1 LSLALSGWLSFRNLG
16 TPGVTGS
23 VTPDG
28 SNYTNLIRSI
38 IPALEWLRTY
48 ERKDLNGDLSAGV
61 IVAIMLIP
69 QGMAYAMLAGLP
81 PVIGLYASTF
91 PLVIYALF
99 GSSRQ
104 LAVGPVAIMSLLVF
118 AGLSS
123 LAEPGSEEYVKLV
136 LLLAFMVG
144 VMKLCLGFFRF
155 GFFVNFFSH
164 AVISGFSSAA
174 AIVICLSQLHHL
186 LGVKFQSTH
195 SIFPLLVEVSQRI
208 GETNWPTFAVGCASL
223 VCLVFVRS
231 QFPRFPA
238 PLLVVVAGTLLT
250 QALKLDQMGVKIVG
264 EVPRGLPGFSLP
276 SFSMESVK
284 QLVPLSLTV
293 LFVGFMESIS
303 VAKWIASK
311 EKVKVDSNQ
320 ELKALG
326 LANVAA
332 SFFSGYPVTG
342 GFSRTAVNYQ
352 SGART
357 GLASLVTV
365 GVILLILLF
374 FTPLFHF
381 LPNAVLASI
390 VMAAVVG
397 LVDLREAKHLFGI
410 KKIDGWMWVVTF
422 GATLILG
429 SEKGILLG
437 VVFSLLVFIWRSA
450 HPHTAE
456 LGYLEKEGVFRN
468 VKRYPEA
475 ITYPGALILRVD
487 ASLYFANMSYLEDLL
502 RRNMSGR
509 SDVQWVILDFSG
521 VNDIDDVAIDV
532 LDEMMAHYRNQGIH
546 FLIANMKGP
555 VRDLVAKA
563 GWGDKYGQR
572 MTYLSIQQALEDVG
586 LTQKVSLK
594 HP

>member
-1 LSLALSGWLSFRNLG
+1 MTRIEE
-16 TPGVTGS
+16 
-23 VTPDG
+23 DKEM
-28 SNYTNLIRSI
+28 IRSI
-38 IPALEWLRTY
+38 VPALDWLRTY
-48 ERKDLNGDLSAGV
+48 DRKDLNGDLSAGV
-61 IVAIMLIP
+61 IVAVMLIP

-81 PVIGLYASTF
+81 PVMGLYASTF

-104 LAVGPVAIMSLLVF
+104 LAVGPVAMMSLLVF

-123 LAEPGSEEYVKLV
+123 LAEPGSGEYIKLA
-136 LLLAFMVG
+136 LLLSFMVG

-186 LGVKFQSTH
+186 LGVHLQTTH
-195 SIFPLLVEVSQRI
+195 SIFSLLAEVGQRL
-208 GETNWPTFAVGCASL
+208 GETNWPTFTVGCGSL
-223 VCLVFVRS
+223 ACLVFFRS
-231 QFPRFPA
+231 RFPRVPA
-238 PLLVVVAGTLLT
+238 PLLVMVLGTLLA
-250 QALKLDQMGVKIVG
+250 QALRLEHMGLKIVG
-264 EVPRGLPGFSLP
+264 EVPRGLPRFSLP
-276 SFSMESVK
+276 PFSIESVK
-284 QLVPLSLTV
+284 QLVPLALTL

-303 VAKWIASK
+303 IAKSIAAK
-311 EKVKVDSNQ
+311 EKCKVDSNQ

-326 LANVAA
+326 LANVTA

-352 SGART
+352 SGAKT
-357 GLASLVTV
+357 GLASFITV

-390 VMAAVVG
+390 VMVAVVG
-397 LVDLREAKHLFGI
+397 LVDIREAKHLFRI

-437 VVFSLLVFIWRSA
+437 VAFSLLVFIWRSA

-468 VKRYPEA
+468 LRRYPEA
-475 ITYPGALILRVD
+475 LTYPGALILRVD

-502 RRNMSGR
+502 RRSIAGR
-509 SDVQWVILDFSG
+509 SELKWVILDFSG
-521 VNDIDDVAIDV
+521 VNDIDDVAIDA
-532 LDEMMAHYRNQGIH
+532 LEGMMEHYEIQGIR

-555 VRDLVAKA
+555 VRDLVARA
-563 GWGDKYGQR
+563 GWGDRYGQR
-572 MTYLSIQQALEDVG
+572 VAYPSIQRALEDVG
-586 LTQKVSLK
+586 RMSKD
-594 HP
+594 

>member
-1 LSLALSGWLSFRNLG
+1 MTRIEE
-16 TPGVTGS
+16 
-23 VTPDG
+23 DKKM
-28 SNYTNLIRSI
+28 IRSI
-38 IPALEWLRTY
+38 VPALDWLRTY
-48 ERKDLNGDLSAGV
+48 DRKDLNGDLSAGV

-81 PVIGLYASTF
+81 PVMGLYASTF
-91 PLVIYALF
+91 PLVIYTLF

-104 LAVGPVAIMSLLVF
+104 LAVGPVAMMSLLVF

-123 LAEPGSEEYVKLV
+123 LAEPGSGEYIKLA
-136 LLLAFMVG
+136 LLLSFMVG

-186 LGVKFQSTH
+186 LGVHLQTTH
-195 SIFPLLVEVSQRI
+195 SIFSLLAEVGQRL
-208 GETNWPTFAVGCASL
+208 GETNWLTFTVGCGSL
-223 VCLVFVRS
+223 VCLVFFRS
-231 QFPRFPA
+231 RFPRIPA
-238 PLLVVVAGTLLT
+238 PLLVVVLGTLLA
-250 QALKLDQMGVKIVG
+250 QALRLDHMGLKIVG
-264 EVPRGLPGFSLP
+264 EVPRGLPRFSLP
-276 SFSMESVK
+276 PFSMESVK
-284 QLVPLSLTV
+284 QLFPLALTL

-303 VAKWIASK
+303 IAKSIAAK
-311 EKVKVDSNQ
+311 EKCKVDSNQ

-326 LANVAA
+326 LANVTA

-352 SGART
+352 SGAKT
-357 GLASLVTV
+357 GLASFITV

-390 VMAAVVG
+390 VMVAVIG
-397 LVDLREAKHLFGI
+397 LVDIREAKHLFRI

-422 GATLILG
+422 GATLVLG
-429 SEKGILLG
+429 SDQGILLG
-437 VVFSLLVFIWRSA
+437 VVFSLIVFIWRSA

-456 LGYLEKEGVFRN
+456 LGYIENEGVFRN
-468 VKRYPEA
+468 LQRYPEA
-475 ITYPGALILRVD
+475 LTYPGILILRVD

-502 RRNMSGR
+502 RRSITGR
-509 SDVQWVILDFSG
+509 PELKWVILDFSG
-521 VNDIDDVAIDV
+521 VNDIDDVAIDT
-532 LDEMMAHYRNQGIH
+532 LEGMMEHYEMQRIR

-555 VRDLVAKA
+555 VRDLVTRA
-563 GWGDKYGQR
+563 GWGDRYGQHV
-572 MTYLSIQQALEDVG
+572 TYPSIQRALEDVERMS
-586 LTQKVSLK
+586 KD
-594 HP
+594 